1 MVALLVLSAP
11 SSTVRAAS
19 GADPASAPTI
29 IPSVHNDV
37 SVALTAMA
45 DVDDKDKKDK
55 KVKPH
60 REIPGHAHGG
70 SSAAQPGPAAIAAA
84 APALLNSFA
93 GVGNGFSG
101 PNGTFSVNSA
111 PPDTNGAVGPN
122 HYVETVNTSFAIF
135 NKSGTPIYGPVPIN
149 QVWSGFGGGCQT
161 NNDGDPTVVYDG
173 IADRWGIS
181 QFSVNT
187 LPYLMCVAVSTSPDP
202 TGSYNRYSFNY
213 GNTNFPDYPKLGVW
227 PDGYYLTVN
236 IFANASTFTGAGVAA
251 LDRTRM
257 LAGQP
262 ATQQLFRTS
271 SAYGGLLPATL
282 DGSQLPPAGS
292 PNYAVALDT
301 SSSLVSWKFD
311 VDWTTPSNSTFIGP
325 TSMAVGSY
333 SEACGGGTCI
343 PQLGTA
349 QRLDSLADRL
359 MYRLAY
365 RNFGD
370 HQSLV
375 LNHSISAGS
384 SVGVRWYE
392 LRITGGNPT
401 VFQQGTYAPDSS
413 YRWMGSIA
421 MDR

>member
-11 SSTVRAAS
+11 TSTVRAAS
-19 GADPASAPTI
+19 AADPASGPTI

-37 SVALTAMA
+37 SVALTAMT
-45 DVDDKDKKDK
+45 DIDDKDKKEK
-55 KVKPH
+55 KVKSH
-60 REIPGHAHGG
+60 REVPGHAHGG
-70 SSAAQPGPAAIAAA
+70 SSAAQPDSAAVVAA
-84 APALLNSFA
+84 APALLSSFA

-101 PNGTFSVNSA
+101 PNGTFVVNAA

-135 NKSGTPIYGPVPIN
+135 NKSGTPIYGPVPIK
-149 QVWSGFGGGCQT
+149 QVWSGFGGGCQA

-173 IADRWGIS
+173 IADRWVIS
-181 QFSVNT
+181 QFSVST
-187 LPYLMCVAVSTSPDP
+187 LPYLMCVAVSTTSDP
-202 TGSYNRYSFNY
+202 TGSYYRYSFNY
-213 GNTNFPDYPKLGVW
+213 GNTSFPDYPKLGVW

-236 IFANASTFTGAGVAA
+236 IFANARTFTGAGVAA

-301 SSSLVSWKFD
+301 SSSLVSWKFH
-311 VDWTTPSNSTFIGP
+311 VDWTTPSNSTFTGP

-333 SEACGGGTCI
+333 S
-343 PQLGTA
+343 
-349 QRLDSLADRL
+349 
-359 MYRLAY
+359 
-365 RNFGD
+365 
-370 HQSLV
+370 
-375 LNHSISAGS
+375 
-384 SVGVRWYE
+384 
-392 LRITGGNPT
+392 
-401 VFQQGTYAPDSS
+401 
-413 YRWMGSIA
+413 
-421 MDR
+421 